1 MYLIV
6 GAVIVYDIT
15 DVDSFQRM
23 KEWVRE
29 LRSQLDRESTGFDV
43 PIIVVGNKCDLE
55 MNRQVPLK
63 DAEAQASKFGC
74 QHFSASARSG

>member
-29 LRSQLDRESTGFDV
+29 LRSQLDRESTGFYV

-55 MNRQVPLK
+55 MNR
-63 DAEAQASKFGC
+63 
-74 QHFSASARSG
+74 

>member
-1 MYLIV
+1 M

-15 DVDSFQRM
+15 DTDSFQRM

-29 LRSQLDRESTGFDV
+29 LRSQLNTSYVGFEV

-55 MNRQVPLK
+55 SNRQVPLK
-63 DAEAQASKFGC
+63 DAEA
-74 QHFSASARSG
+74 

>member
-55 MNRQVPLK
+55 MNR
-63 DAEAQASKFGC
+63 
-74 QHFSASARSG
+74 

>member
-1 MYLIV
+1 MDINFIILTFI

-23 KEWVRE
+23 REWVRE
-29 LRSQLDRESTGFDV
+29 LRSQLDREVVGYEV

-55 MNRQVPLK
+55 
-63 DAEAQASKFGC
+63 S
-74 QHFSASARSG
+74 

>member
-1 MYLIV
+1 MIV

-15 DVDSFQRM
+15 DIDSFQRM

-29 LRSQLDRESTGFDV
+29 LRSQLDREVTGFDV

-55 MNRQVPLK
+55 N
-63 DAEAQASKFGC
+63 
-74 QHFSASARSG
+74 